1 LLSCNC
7 AKILNKSATSLFN
20 ADIAEFNGTRY
31 RIEAEF
37 TEPKEPP
44 KKPGFVKA
52 PETGFL
58 V

>member
-1 LLSCNC
+1 
-7 AKILNKSATSLFN
+7 LFN